1 MRAGLVGSLA
11 WFACQAPVEPASAPA
26 PNLPEPVK
34 PEVAAPAVG
43 EAPRVP
49 AERPS
54 KPAVRLVGFERARY
68 EYKGV
73 VLDVVA
79 VNETW
84 EPAWVMLR
92 IFATSPAATAGE
104 VVRRRRVSVRRGTID
119 TGDATPQLLI
129 CGGGR
134 CDAAFLL
141 EPGQQVSLANFSYQ
155 PPQQTRQPRLSVELW
170 RLSAL
175 RIDGLSA
182 ERWMARPAAS
192 DEVAEVELELAERSI
207 FAVQFPEPGATD
219 WSDAVRALP

>member
-11 WFACQAPVEPASAPA
+11 WFACQAPPDPAPA
-26 PNLPEPVK
+26 PAPSLPAPVE

-43 EAPRVP
+43 A
-49 AERPS
+49 A
-54 KPAVRLVGFERARY
+54 KPTVRLVGFEGGKY
-68 EYKGV
+68 DYKGV
-73 VLDVVA
+73 VLDIVA

-84 EPAWVMLR
+84 EPAWVVLR

-104 VVRRRRVSVRRGTID
+104 RVRRRRVSVRRGTLD

-141 EPGQQVSLANFSYQ
+141 QPGQQVSLANFSYQ
-155 PPQQTRQPRLSVELW
+155 TPQQTRQPRLSVELW

-175 RIDGLSA
+175 RFDGLPA
-182 ERWMARPAAS
+182 ERWMARTAVP
-192 DEVAEVELELAERSI
+192 DGPPVEVAEAELELSERSI

-219 WSDAVRALP
+219 WSGAVQALP